1 MGYNEINARLGKYL
15 VLRRGLSHKCSGGGW
30 GRGSRMGLRGDMMF
44 WLSFGYPGRGAGS
57 TGGQDLG
64 VRGGV
69 KYRESIMQR
78 HRDKKEGRKSSL
90 ER

>member
-1 MGYNEINARLGKYL
+1 MLRGASHANAVVVG
-15 VLRRGLSHKCSGGGW
+15 VEE
-30 GRGSRMGLRGDMMF
+30 SRMGLHGDMMF
-44 WLSFGYPGRGAGS
+44 WLSFGYPGRGADS

-64 VRGGV
+64 VRGEV

>member
-1 MGYNEINARLGKYL
+1 M
-15 VLRRGLSHKCSGGGW
+15 LRRGLSCKCSGGGS
-30 GRGSRMGLRGDMMF
+30 GESRMGLHGDIMF
-44 WLSFGYPGRGAGS
+44 WLSFGYPGRGADS

-64 VRGGV
+64 VRGEV

-90 ER
+90 ERQHNKKLLKSSYKTQ